1 MIKISSMQGVVSLK
15 ISIITELDSTDM
27 QIISILQASKKSW
40 SAYQIHTLLEYRGI
54 EISSSSL
61 RIRSLDMDI
70 IVIELPPM
78 EMNTHKCACLGG
90 LSIWISSLT
99 DFLIS

>member
-1 MIKISSMQGVVSLK
+1 MIKISGMQGVVSLK

-61 RIRSLDMDI
+61 RERLKRLATI
-70 IVIELPPM
+70 
-78 EMNTHKCACLGG
+78 
-90 LSIWISSLT
+90 SIISSERGSRV
-99 DFLIS
+99 FRYKMHHFSIPPAQV

>member
-1 MIKISSMQGVVSLK
+1 MIKISNMQGVVSLK

-40 SAYQIHTLLEYRGI
+40 SAYQIHTLLEYRGV

-61 RIRSLDMDI
+61 RERLKRLATI
-70 IVIELPPM
+70 
-78 EMNTHKCACLGG
+78 
-90 LSIWISSLT
+90 SIISSERGSRV
-99 DFLIS
+99 FRYKMQHFSIPPAQV

>member
-1 MIKISSMQGVVSLK
+1 MIKISGMQGVVSLK

-61 RIRSLDMDI
+61 RERLKRLATISI
-70 IVIELPPM
+70 ISFERGSRVFRYKMQHFI
-78 EMNTHKCACLGG
+78 T
-90 LSIWISSLT
+90 SSAQM
-99 DFLIS
+99 

>member
-1 MIKISSMQGVVSLK
+1 MIKISNMQGVVSLK

-40 SAYQIHTLLEYRGI
+40 SAYQIHTLLEYRGV

-61 RIRSLDMDI
+61 RERLKRLATI
-70 IVIELPPM
+70 
-78 EMNTHKCACLGG
+78 
-90 LSIWISSLT
+90 SIISSERGSRV
-99 DFLIS
+99 FRYKMQHFVISSAQM